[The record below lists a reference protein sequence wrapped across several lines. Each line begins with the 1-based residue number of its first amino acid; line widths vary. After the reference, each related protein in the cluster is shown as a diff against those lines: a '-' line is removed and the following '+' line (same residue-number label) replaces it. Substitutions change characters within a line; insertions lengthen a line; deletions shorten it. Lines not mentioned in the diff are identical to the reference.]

1 MQGSTKYAP
10 SKTALAMAEL
20 KAKLKESDEP
30 KAKEMVD
37 KFEEGFDFVSEE
49 NLGELVEFL
58 SK

>member
-1 MQGSTKYAP
+1 MYKMMMGMMMK
-10 SKTALAMAEL
+10 ML